1 MESLKEL
8 EPEMAVAL
16 DRAQQIGQQGSVED
30 GVLVVD
36 RVKSLTSQVVLCHVV
51 LDIQGVSR

>member
-1 MESLKEL
+1 
-8 EPEMAVAL
+8 MAVAL

-36 RVKSLTSQVVLCHVV
+36 RVKSLTSQVVLCHVL